1 MNKEL
6 CPVCGGK
13 LKRSSFEKLIG
24 DTKVSL
30 VNYICQDCGEEG
42 DFFNEND
49 IKVEK
54 AVQKAQ
60 IQETKKILCIFEQQK
75 RSFAGIER
83 ALSLPQRTLSKWK
96 TGQTS
101 PSASAVA
108 LLKFLNLFPWL
119 IDIADHQFDTKYAHG
134 VLFQYVNDAFSTI
147 KIDQSFVGYNDKHD
161 IGLAV
166 AVFHQKQ
173 TIAVKPSLIDE

>member
-6 CPVCGGK
+6 CPVCGGN
-13 LKRSSFEKLIG
+13 LKRSSFEKMIG
-24 DTKVSL
+24 GTKVSL

-49 IKVEK
+49 TKIKK
-54 AVQKAQ
+54 AVQRAQ
-60 IQETKKILCIFEQQK
+60 VQETQNILSLFEQQK

-96 TGQTS
+96 TGKTT

-108 LLKFLNLFPWL
+108 LLKFINLFPVL
-119 IDIADHQFDTKYAHG
+119 IDIADHQFDKEYAQSAF
-134 VLFQYVNDAFSTI
+134 FQYINNLFSTI
-147 KIDQSFVGYNDKHD
+147 KIDESFIGYSTAHD
-161 IGLAV
+161 FGLAF
-166 AVFHQKQ
+166 AVFHKTKALTVKQ
-173 TIAVKPSLIDE
+173 NLIGG